1 MRSLS
6 DLVSSPDGHSFLVER
21 GVFLDPAAFVE
32 QLRPPRNPELAE
44 ALGLDPAVPLVYAGQ
59 QTLVDI
65 PGSVL
70 AKFRL
75 AQELGSSGVSI
86 ALLWLDTDR
95 AGSTKFATTISW
107 PADPE
112 PQSIR
117 LVPQRLADRESRF
130 APVDSGRLV
139 QVLEWLRSQLAATL
153 EGEARAAARERL
165 QRLADHLLPAEP
177 ATLAEV
183 NRTLGEFLLA
193 ERLAFSPASATISEL
208 SRLEGFGQVL
218 RHALDSVEE
227 LIAVFNGAV
236 EQLEAEDVDPQVHPL
251 SEDYLP
257 LRATCECGVRLTL
270 TREGGAIARGVCRCG
285 RETRFELAGELPEHA
300 SVDVTLPLYL
310 NDLTSGVVAGKSSAL
325 YGLVLNEV
333 LERALGRAPVP
344 AIVPPEPLDEVSGGR
359 LLYEYLVST

>member
-1 MRSLS
+1 VRSLS
-6 DLVSSPDGHSFLVER
+6 DLVSSPDGRDFLVER
-21 GVFLDPAAFVE
+21 GVLLDPAAFVE

-107 PADPE
+107 PGDPE

-130 APVDSGRLV
+130 APVEPGRLL
-139 QVLEWLRSQLAATL
+139 QVLEWLRTQLAATL
-153 EGEARAAARERL
+153 EGEARVASRDRL
-165 QRLADHLLPAEP
+165 ERLADHLLPVEP

-183 NRTLGEFLLA
+183 NRSLGEFLLA
-193 ERLAFSPASATISEL
+193 ERLGFSPASITISEV
-208 SRLEGFGQVL
+208 SRLDGFGQAL
-218 RHALDSVEE
+218 RDALDSVEE
-227 LIAVFNGAV
+227 LIALFNGAV
-236 EQLEAEDVDPQVHPL
+236 ERLEADDVDPQVHPL
-251 SEDYLP
+251 PGGYVP

-270 TREGGAIARGVCRCG
+270 ARDGASARAVCRCG
-285 RETRFELAGELPEHA
+285 RETRFDLAGELPEHA

-333 LERALGRAPVP
+333 LERALGRVPVP
-344 AIVPPEPLDEVSGGR
+344 AIVPPEPLDEGSGGR
-359 LLYEYLVST
+359 LLYEYLFST